1 MLEWLYILIISHQGV
16 SNITQSLKAVKE
28 EKLIEDDEVKGLRK
42 KTRATKS
49 AKKALKPKF
58 QEEREGLIK
67 PITAKNDNQKKY
79 LDSLQK
85 NLITVGQ
92 GSAGT
97 GKTYLAARVASQKYL
112 KNEIQKI
119 VVMRPLVG
127 MGKSSGFWPGT
138 ITEKIEPYLLPIL
151 NTIKSEIGI
160 NRYSAEYGKSIV
172 IQPMEAVRGMSFDE
186 KTFIIVD
193 EAQNCTPEEIRS
205 LVTRLEEGAMLAFC
219 GDDRQK
225 DLRGLSGI
233 EYLSS
238 LITKHSL
245 PKCGVVK
252 FTSDDIVRSGL
263 TRRFVEIFDKEG
275 ACPQ

>member
-1 MLEWLYILIISHQGV
+1 EL
-16 SNITQSLKAVKE
+16 
-28 EKLIEDDEVKGLRK
+28 DDEVTLRK
-42 KTRATKS
+42 KTRANKTV
-49 AKKALKPKF
+49 KKVKQKF
-58 QEEREGLIK
+58 NEERENLIK

-85 NLITVGQ
+85 NTITVGQ

-112 KNEIQKI
+112 RNQVDKI

-151 NTIKSEIGI
+151 NTIKLELGV
-160 NRYSAEYGKSIV
+160 NRYTADYGKSIV

-205 LVTRLEEGAMLAFC
+205 LVTRLEEGAMIAFC
-219 GDDRQK
+219 GDDKQK
-225 DLRGLSGI
+225 DLKGLSGI

-238 LITKHSL
+238 MIIKNNL
-245 PKCGVVK
+245 PNCGVVK
-252 FTSDDIVRSGL
+252 FTPADIVRSGL
-263 TRRFVEIFDKEG
+263 TRRFVELFEMEG
-275 ACPQ
+275 PCPQ

>member
-1 MLEWLYILIISHQGV
+1 MIDLEETV
-16 SNITQSLKAVKE
+16 SV
-28 EKLIEDDEVKGLRK
+28 RK
-42 KTRATKS
+42 KTRATKA
-49 AKKALKPKF
+49 AKKVKQKF
-58 QEEREGLIK
+58 TEEKENSIK

-85 NLITVGQ
+85 NTITVGQ

-112 KNEIQKI
+112 RNQIDRI

-127 MGKSSGFWPGT
+127 MGRSSGFWPGT

-151 NTIKSEIGI
+151 NTIKAEIGV

-205 LVTRLEEGAMLAFC
+205 LVTRLEEGASLAFC
-219 GDDRQK
+219 GDDKQK
-225 DLRGLSGI
+225 DLKGLSGI
-233 EYLSS
+233 EYLSNM
-238 LITKHSL
+238 IIKNNL
-245 PKCGVVK
+245 PSCGVVK
-252 FTSDDIVRSGL
+252 FTPQDIVRSGL
-263 TRRFVEIFDKEG
+263 TRKFVELFEIEG